1 MYLWDQPS
9 WAHCLCRDASRQRGR
24 KRMETNKNVQQFGEN
39 LVKKLSQI
47 IQTTKKTLVTNANS
61 LFLHLNWSIGKEIC
75 YELSNNLN
83 SKWGEGVVQNVA
95 ANLSVAFGKC
105 FSKANL
111 YRMVQFYKEFQD
123 FNQIEIACSQ
133 LTWSHFIELLPLEKT
148 KRDFYLTLALN
159 ERWSVKELRDRKRT
173 MLFERTALSKKP
185 ETTIAKELDLLRK
198 EKKMNADIFFRD
210 PYLLTFLDLKDTYS
224 EKDLENTILVE
235 IENFI
240 LEMGNDFSFLSRQK
254 HFIVDG
260 KDYFLDLL
268 FYHRTL

>member
-1 MYLWDQPS
+1 
-9 WAHCLCRDASRQRGR
+9 
-24 KRMETNKNVQQFGEN
+24 
-39 LVKKLSQI
+39 
-47 IQTTKKTLVTNANS
+47 
-61 LFLHLNWSIGKEIC
+61 
-75 YELSNNLN
+75 
-83 SKWGEGVVQNVA
+83 
-95 ANLSVAFGKC
+95 
-105 FSKANL
+105 
-111 YRMVQFYKEFQD
+111 MVQFYKEFQD

-224 EKDLENTILVE
+224 EKDLENTILLA
-235 IENFI
+235 IEHFI
-240 LEMGNDFSFLSRQK
+240 LEMGIDFSFLSRQK

-268 FYHRTL
+268 FYHRTLHRLVLIELKLGEFKPEYKGQVEFYLRWLDQNEKRPGENKPIALILCSEKSETTIQILGLDKGNIRVAQYLTKMPPRNLLAAKLNEAIKKAEEGNLKTKSENFGIKK